1 MMRAQDMEKS
11 KRRNES
17 VQQGRQDQPHVTEP
31 LDVSAPAG
39 LGIDLATGIS
49 GNQSKGDLNMSNKP
63 EAKDYKATNTC
74 QIDAETKESLL
85 KHLDEHGAVSL
96 LTSAKFGQYAGCFLE
111 EIERAIAAESALI
124 APAAGD
130 STGNPDAAASPAD
143 EAIESPAAVRVRLQ
157 TGRRM
162 ISYRQGRI

>member
-11 KRRNES
+11 KQRNES
-17 VQQGRQDQPHVTEP
+17 VQQGHQDQPHVTEP
-31 LDVSAPAG
+31 SDVPAPAG
-39 LGIDLATGIS
+39 LGVNATPNTLE
-49 GNQSKGDLNMSNKP
+49 NQIKGELIMSNGP
-63 EAKDYKATNTC
+63 EAKDYKATNNC
-74 QIDAETKESLL
+74 QVDAETKESLL

-96 LTSAKFGQYAGCFLE
+96 LTSAKFGLYAGCFLK

-124 APAAGD
+124 ASAAVD
-130 STGNPDAAASPAD
+130 STGNQDAAASPAD
-143 EAIESPAAVRVRLQ
+143 DAAESPAAMRVRLQ